1 MKIVRPPEHPELSL
15 RDKSLSQKVDKAEYQ
30 KLIVGEV
37 QLLLAEKRTSL
48 ASLRTGIAV
57 LVLPLSALSLLIATS
72 RYYDFFRLLYLIIP
86 LFILDAALAVLAG
99 YLVIRSI
106 LKMRHQDNLIK
117 QFKKRHPMIAPFID

>member
-1 MKIVRPPEHPELSL
+1 MKSAERIL
-15 RDKSLSQKVDKAEYQ
+15 QKVDKSEVQ
-30 KLIVGEV
+30 KLIMGEV

-48 ASLRTGIAV
+48 SSLRTGIAV

-86 LFILDAALAVLAG
+86 LFILNAALAILAG

-106 LKMRHQDNLIK
+106 RKMRHQDNLIK
-117 QFKKRHPMIAPFID
+117 ELKKRNPIIAPFVD